1 MYKIV
6 FFVPPAFTEEVKL
19 ALFEAGAGGFRNYD
33 FCSWQTTGTG
43 QFRPLSE
50 SDPFIGE
57 FGQVERVREDR
68 VEMICSDEHVRRAVE
83 ALIAAHPYEEPAYEV
98 FPILRLP
105 DL

>member
-6 FFVPPAFTEEVKL
+6 FFVPQAYTEEVKL
-19 ALFEAGAGGFRNYD
+19 ALFEAGAGGYRNYD
-33 FCSWQTTGTG
+33 FCSWQTTGSG

-50 SDPFIGE
+50 SDPFIGA
-57 FGQVERVREDR
+57 FGQVERVTEDR
-68 VEMICSDEHVRRAVE
+68 VEMICRDEVVRAAVE

-98 FPILRLP
+98 FPILELK